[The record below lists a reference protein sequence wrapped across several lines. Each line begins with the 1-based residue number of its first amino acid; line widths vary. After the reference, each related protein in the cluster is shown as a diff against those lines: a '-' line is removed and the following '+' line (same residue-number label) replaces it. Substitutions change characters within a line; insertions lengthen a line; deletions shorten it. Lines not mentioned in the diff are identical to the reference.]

1 MPEQATITLARAA
14 RRRGKSPST
23 QAGEFVREE
32 IRHVRRGEHGARS
45 TKQIIAIG
53 LSMARRAGIDLPPPR
68 KGHTSHTTEETRR
81 RAIRDYQTGH
91 YGAVKRPSRTRARAT
106 LRALRREGGQAA
118 SKEALSKHARA
129 VARQK
134 SAFERSLAAKKAVH
148 TRKKSSA

>member
-1 MPEQATITLARAA
+1 MPEQATIKLARAA

-45 TKQIIAIG
+45 TKQITAIG

-68 KGHTSHTTEETRR
+68 KGQTTEETRR

-91 YGAVKRPSRTRARAT
+91 YGAAKRPSRTRARAT

-118 SKEALSKHARA
+118 SKEALSQHARA